1 MTGKIL
7 PPPPPLDSGRNPFEL
22 FVLGFSLIVGFPL
35 LWGGAPAPG
44 STTAL
49 LGPDLALVW
58 AAILVIGCLIAL
70 VGVWWTWWAWLGRW
84 MESFV
89 PRAGTG
95 LLTEQVGLVAV
106 GVGDVIYAV
115 AVLNAS
121 PSRAIGAAI
130 VGGFGLACW
139 CRAWQIHRWVRAVIR
154 EQHPGVR

>member
-1 MTGKIL
+1 MSGTPQP

-22 FVLGFSLIVGFPL
+22 FVLGFSLIVGMPL
-35 LWGGAPAPG
+35 LWGAPTPG

-49 LGPDLALVW
+49 LGEDLARVW
-58 AAILVIGCLIAL
+58 ASILVGGCLVAL

-84 MESFV
+84 LDSFV

-106 GVGDVIYAV
+106 GVGDLIYAV
-115 AVLNAS
+115 AVITADAGGRS
-121 PSRAIGAAI
+121 GIGAAI

-139 CRAWQIHRWVRAVIR
+139 LRAGLIHRWVRAVIR
-154 EQHPGVR
+154 QQGQH